1 MKTVINGKRY
11 DTDKA
16 TAVASYE
23 SDADCIASQH
33 VKETLYRKRT
43 GEYFLHGH
51 GGDAS
56 EYREYRGLNSWREGE
71 RIVPM
76 TITEAEAWSERRLS
90 EDERRSVFG
99 GDDEDAEPV
108 VIVVKLDGK
117 HNAKLRR
124 AAQERG
130 ISVTSMVRDMIDML

>member
-16 TAVASYE
+16 TLVASYE
-23 SDADCIASQH
+23 SDISVEASH
-33 VKETLYRKRT
+33 RIKEALYRKRT
-43 GEYFLHGH
+43 GEYFLHGQ
-51 GGDAS
+51 GGDES
-56 EYREYRGLNSWREGE
+56 EYREYRGMNAWRGGE
-71 RIVPM
+71 RIIPM
-76 TITEAEAWSERRLS
+76 TIAEAEAWSEIRLS

-99 GDDEDAEPV
+99 SEDDDAEPV

-130 ISVTSMVRDMIDML
+130 ISVTSMIRDMIDML

>member
-1 MKTVINGKRY
+1 MTIKTNTQIRQTLKRIGENRIAISRADY
-11 DTDKA
+11 KALFYKTD
-16 TAVASYE
+16 
-23 SDADCIASQH
+23 
-33 VKETLYRKRT
+33 
-43 GEYFLHGH
+43 
-51 GGDAS
+51 
-56 EYREYRGLNSWREGE
+56 E
-71 RIVPM
+71 RIERTFQGLDGKSYDGEARGARVVPM